1 MTTSLSMESLI
12 LQLHKISAVKFAN
25 FKLKSGISSP
35 IYIDLRLIV
44 SYPSLLFKS

>member
-12 LQLHKISAVKFAN
+12 LQLHKISAVKF
-25 FKLKSGISSP
+25 SSP